1 MPRDSFSVLI
11 SPTYR
16 CNADCEYCFENKTSD
31 MMTLGEF
38 ELLFQRI
45 SDYLR
50 QQDVSNLTIY
60 WVGGEIFVMDPEW
73 LLRAHDMIRDRAEKA
88 GITVQ
93 NLLQSNLVAYG
104 PRWRTVVAEMFN
116 NSLGS
121 SLDFPNLY
129 RKLAGGTPD
138 TFNQKWYRKLE
149 EAKEAGIQVG
159 IIALI
164 HDGTLSAGAEQ
175 FYSYYVEDLG
185 VTRFQINTPYP
196 GGHPTPVKQGFPLD
210 NDLLSAFYSD
220 LFDLWMRRGRPEGI
234 SIGPLD
240 ELVDYFLTGE
250 NRLSCIWGENCANSF
265 IGVSPKGDVGQCEG
279 WVASYPDHVYGN
291 LFTSC
296 NLVDIMNSPGTK
308 AAPGTPC
315 APHARERLCEMRISG
330 PLPWRMCCESLQF
343 DGESLC
349 KRPLLPIRQNALS
362 AREECCR
369 RNRSPG
375 YNKTCRRS
383 CRFLRVNCCGLK
395 G

>member
-88 GITVQ
+88 GINVQ

-138 TFNQKWYRKLE
+138 TFNQTWYRKLE

-159 IIALI
+159 IIALL

-291 LFTSC
+291 LFTSR
-296 NLVDIMNSPGTK
+296 NLVDIMNSPVRKQLLERPVRLMQEKDCAKCEYLALCHGGCAVRAYSSTGNLFAK
-308 AAPGTPC
+308 DPYCQSDKTLFRLARNAAV
-315 APHARERLCEMRISG
+315 EIDRLEITRRAGRRAASCE
-330 PLPWRMCCESLQF
+330 
-343 DGESLC
+343 
-349 KRPLLPIRQNALS
+349 
-362 AREECCR
+362 
-369 RNRSPG
+369 
-375 YNKTCRRS
+375 
-383 CRFLRVNCCGLK
+383 
-395 G
+395 